1 MDLVEP
7 IPERLEPHIRN
18 ELQPG
23 ELLII
28 LLSAD
33 IRPDGQYGDSWFAL
47 TDERLLVFHPND
59 SDKPQTLRIGLDEVQ
74 KVQTRN
80 YVGSGVLVVE
90 LADETVELLR
100 FSQSAYYKFSS
111 VPQAIEAAGLVDE
124 EGKDPGEE
132 PPAQPVKIVEHCPT
146 CGRAFRPGTK
156 ICPNCLR
163 QTETF
168 WRLFSYIKPYKS
180 KALLGFALT
189 IVLTVIGLLPPLLNK
204 ALIDDVIVPALN
216 VNESPV
222 DESVETD
229 PALTTE
235 LLLWVDNTFATGVP
249 DHSRLLLWVVLGLL
263 GVHLLRSIISGIR
276 MYALGWLGQRIVY
289 DLQMQI
295 FRHLQSLSL
304 TFYNNLSTGR
314 IMTRVTSDTENM
326 RGFITSG
333 FQDIVI
339 DGLTIIGICAMLF
352 AMNWELALMALIP
365 IPFMIIGTIIYTT
378 RIHWIF
384 HRIWRRISTLNAMLA
399 DTIPGVKVVK
409 AFAQEDRELDRF
421 NQRNIDLRDSRM
433 TAFKMRSYYI
443 PSIAF
448 ITSVGSII
456 LWWFGGNRV
465 IDDALTL
472 GELQAFIAYMVM
484 FYAPVRSLCNL
495 TEQLESAATT
505 AERVFEII
513 DTEPEVQDDFDAVD
527 PGPLKGEIEFRN
539 VSFTYDG
546 SARIL
551 DRIHF
556 KTEPGEMIGIVGPSG
571 SGKSTMV
578 NLISRFY
585 DATDGQIRIDDRPI
599 TAIKQQALRAQ
610 IGVVL
615 QEPLLFQGSI
625 ASNIAYGHPDA
636 TRQEIIEAARAANAH
651 KFIMNFPDSY
661 DTQVG
666 ERGGRLSGGE
676 RQRISIARALIGNP
690 RILILDEATASVDTQ
705 TEYEIQEALERLV
718 AGRTTFAIAHR
729 LSTLKNADRLF
740 VLDRGRI
747 AEIGTHE
754 ELLNMEDGVYRNL
767 VNMQTEMAK
776 VRAL

>member
-7 IPERLEPHIRN
+7 IPKRLTPHIRA
-18 ELQPG
+18 ELHPG

-28 LLSAD
+28 ILAAD

-47 TDERLLVFHPND
+47 TDERLLVFHPNGD
-59 SDKPQTLRIGLDEVQ
+59 DKPEILHIDLGAVH

-80 YVGSGVLVVE
+80 YVGNGALVVE
-90 LADETVELLR
+90 LEGETVELLR

-111 VPQAIEAAGLVDE
+111 VPQAIEAAGLVEKDNDE
-124 EGKDPGEE
+124 NDEALHVDPV
-132 PPAQPVKIVEHCPT
+132 AVVEHCPT
-146 CGRAFRPGTK
+146 CGRAFRKGTK
-156 ICPNCLR
+156 ICPSCLR

-168 WRLFSYIKPYKS
+168 WRLFSYIKPYKN
-180 KALLGFALT
+180 KALLGFTLTIALT
-189 IVLTVIGLLPPLLNK
+189 IIGLLPPLLNI
-204 ALIDDVIVPALN
+204 ALIDDVIIGEEQP
-216 VNESPV
+216 SK
-222 DESVETD
+222 TG
-229 PALTTE
+229 E
-235 LLLWVDNTFATGVP
+235 LLMWFDGIFFGGVT
-249 DHSRLLLWVVLGLL
+249 DASRLLLWVVIGLL
-263 GVHLLRSIISGIR
+263 GIYVLRSIVSGIR
-276 MYALGWLGQRIVY
+276 MYVLGWLGQRIVY

-295 FRHLQSLSL
+295 FQHLQLLSL

-314 IMTRVTSDTENM
+314 IMTRVTSDTERM

-339 DGLTIIGICAMLF
+339 DALTIIGICAMLF

-365 IPFMIIGTIIYTT
+365 IPFMIIGTIIYRK

-409 AFAQEDRELDRF
+409 AFAQENRELERF
-421 NQRNIDLRDSRM
+421 NERNIDLRDSRM

-465 IDDALTL
+465 LDDALTL
-472 GELQAFIAYMVM
+472 GELQAFIAYMMM

-513 DTEPEVQDDFDAVD
+513 DTEPEVQDDPDAID
-527 PGPLKGEIEFRN
+527 PGPLEGTIEFRN

-556 KTEPGEMIGIVGPSG
+556 KTAPGEMIGIVGPSG
-571 SGKSTMV
+571 AGKSTLV

-585 DATDGQIRIDDRPI
+585 DATDGQIRIDGQPI
-599 TAIKQQALRAQ
+599 IKIKQQALRGQ

-625 ASNIAYGHPDA
+625 ASNIAYGHPEA
-636 TRQEIIEAARAANAH
+636 TRQEIIEVARAANAH
-651 KFIMNFPDSY
+651 KFIMNFPEGY

-718 AGRTTFAIAHR
+718 SGRTTFAIAHR
-729 LSTLKNADRLF
+729 LSTLKNADRLL

-747 AEIGTHE
+747 AEVGSHE
-754 ELLNMEDGVYRNL
+754 ELLGIADGAYRKL
-767 VNMQTEMAK
+767 VDMQTEMAK